1 MQEDSRMKES
11 VMISIV
17 IPCYND
23 ANYIEQSVFSALN
36 QTYSNFEV
44 IVVDDGSNSET
55 KTILKSLEPKITKL
69 ITQEN
74 LGQSKA
80 RNKGIEHAK
89 GDYILV
95 LDSDD
100 FFETTFCEKAI
111 KVMTENPEVK
121 IVSCYT
127 FLLFDDGSNSIFK
140 TVGGSLTNFLCN
152 NSALGSALFKKE
164 DWAKCG
170 GFDETMRQGLE
181 DWEFY
186 IRLLKNG
193 GIAQIIKEPL
203 YNYRKRSNTT
213 TERAQREKYEL
224 YRYIYLKHQDLY
236 KANFETFV
244 DYMLYKLN
252 REEREKI
259 KNTLRLEFR
268 IGKAF
273 LRPFRFIK
281 HLFKSI

>member
-1 MQEDSRMKES
+1 MRNSTL
-11 VMISIV
+11 ISIV

-23 ANYIEQSVFSALN
+23 AQYIEEAVLSALN
-36 QTYSNFEV
+36 QTYSNVEI
-44 IVVDDGSNSET
+44 IVVDDGSDSET
-55 KTILKSLEPKITKL
+55 KTVLKRIEPKITKL
-69 ITQEN
+69 ITQKN
-74 LGQSKA
+74 QGQSVA
-80 RNKGIEHAK
+80 RNVGIQESKGK
-89 GDYILV
+89 YIV
-95 LDSDD
+95 TLDSDD
-100 FFETTFCEKAI
+100 FFETTFCEKAM
-111 KVMTENPEVK
+111 KVITEDPEVK

-127 FLLFDDGSNSIFK
+127 FLLFEDGSNSVFE
-140 TVGGSLTNFLCN
+140 TVGGSLKNFLCKN
-152 NSALGSALFKKE
+152 GALGSALFKKE

-170 GFDETMRQGLE
+170 GFDETMRQGVE

-186 IRLLKNG
+186 IRVLKNG

-213 TERAQREKYEL
+213 TERAHSEKYEL
-224 YRYIYLKHQDLY
+224 YRYIYIKHQDLY

-268 IGKAF
+268 IGKAI

>member
-1 MQEDSRMKES
+1 MRNNTL
-11 VMISIV
+11 ISIV

-23 ANYIEQSVFSALN
+23 AKYIEQSVLSALN
-36 QTYSNFEV
+36 QTYSPIEV
-44 IVVDDGSNSET
+44 IVIDDGSNEET
-55 KTILKSLEPKITKL
+55 KRVLKRIEPKITKL
-69 ITQEN
+69 ITQKN
-74 LGQSKA
+74 QGQSVA
-80 RNKGIEHAK
+80 RNVGIQESKGQ
-89 GDYILV
+89 YIV
-95 LDSDD
+95 TLDSDD
-100 FFETTFCEKAI
+100 FFETTFCEKAM
-111 KVMTENPEVK
+111 KVIDEDPEAK

-127 FLLFDDGSNSIFK
+127 FLLFEDGSNSIFK
-140 TVGGSLTNFLCN
+140 TVGGGINFFLCKN
-152 NSALGSALFKKE
+152 GALGSALFKKE

-170 GFDETMRQGLE
+170 GFDETMQQGLE

-224 YRYIYLKHQDLY
+224 YRYIYIKHQDLY
-236 KANFETFV
+236 KANFEMFV

-268 IGKAF
+268 IGKVF

-281 HLFKSI
+281 YLFKSA